1 MIVLDEQLN
10 RPSLA
15 GRIAAWYPG
24 RVAILTELRAGS
36 QVPDE
41 AATTLLR
48 TVKQPTFVTINV
60 KDFWRDVRAESRF
73 AIVAIDLPLTRV
85 DEVSD
90 YLRRFLKTKPFDTKA
105 GRMGVVVLLRPTRIE
120 LYRVDRKV
128 ETMEWT
134 R

>member
-10 RPSLA
+10 RPELVEK
-15 GRIAAWYPG
+15 IAAWYPG
-24 RVAILTELRAGS
+24 RVAILTELRADS
-36 QVPDE
+36 KIPDE
-41 AATTLLR
+41 ATGALLR

-60 KDFWRDVRAESRF
+60 KHFWRVIRANARF
-73 AIVAIDLPLTRV
+73 AVVAIELPAARV

-90 YLRRFLKTKPFDTKA
+90 YLRRFLKTKPFETKA

-128 ETMEWT
+128 ETMKW
-134 R
+134 